1 MMKCNKCSATLLMEQ
16 VPEVH
21 ISEAQVPCNQPGC
34 DGMCVY
40 INNKKP
46 LREVVGQNNGVVYTG
61 DGIGLET
68 SVLMEDDPGEHHG

>member
-34 DGMCVY
+34 DGNVCLYKQQKNHCAKLLAKTMVF
-40 INNKKP
+40 
-46 LREVVGQNNGVVYTG
+46 VYTG

-68 SVLMEDDPGEHHG
+68 SVLNGRRSW